1 MALCRRCSIV
11 NSEALQHNAMR
22 ERRFKD
28 ANGTEWR
35 AYVVIMAP
43 KVAPFQQPMSAQFR
57 PVRSSLA
64 FDSENERRRLTPAPF
79 GWEDAAP
86 AELERLLHQ
95 AMTVTIRL
103 AEPPRPSGSQ

>member
-1 MALCRRCSIV
+1 MQRNV
-11 NSEALQHNAMR
+11 MR
-22 ERRFKD
+22 ERKFTD

-43 KVAPFQQPMSAQFR
+43 KVAPLQPPLSAQFR

-64 FDSENERRRLTPAPF
+64 FDSENERRRLTPAPL
-79 GWEDAAP
+79 GWEDATP

-103 AEPPRPSGSQ
+103 ADPPRTAGPQ

>member
-1 MALCRRCSIV
+1 
-11 NSEALQHNAMR
+11 MR
-22 ERRFKD
+22 ERKFKD

-43 KVAPFQQPMSAQFR
+43 KVAPLQPPLSAQFR

-64 FDSENERRRLTPAPF
+64 FDSENERRRLTPAPI
-79 GWEDAAP
+79 GWEEAP
-86 AELERLLHQ
+86 PDELERLLHQ

-103 AEPPRPSGSQ
+103 TEPPRTAGPQ

>member
-1 MALCRRCSIV
+1 
-11 NSEALQHNAMR
+11 MR

-28 ANGTEWR
+28 SNGTEWR

-43 KVAPFQQPMSAQFR
+43 KVAPLQPPLSAQFR

-64 FDSENERRRLTPAPF
+64 FDSENERRRLTPAPP

-103 AEPPRPSGSQ
+103 GGPPRTVEPQ

>member
-1 MALCRRCSIV
+1 MPRSIV
-11 NSEALQHNAMR
+11 ISEARRYNLMR

-43 KVAPFQQPMSAQFR
+43 KVAPLQPPLSSQFR
-57 PVRSSLA
+57 PVRSALA
-64 FDSENERRRLTPAPF
+64 FDSENERRRLTPAPL

-103 AEPPRPSGSQ
+103 GEPPRTAEPQ

>member
-1 MALCRRCSIV
+1 MGDSIV
-11 NSEALQHNAMR
+11 ISEALQRDTMH

-28 ANGTEWR
+28 AEGTEWR

-43 KVAPFQQPMSAQFR
+43 KVAPLQPPLSAQFR
-57 PVRSSLA
+57 PARSSLA
-64 FDSENERRRLTPAPF
+64 FDSENERRRLTPAPL

-86 AELERLLHQ
+86 AELERLLRQ

-103 AEPPRPSGSQ
+103 SDPPRPAGPQ

>member
-1 MALCRRCSIV
+1 MQR
-11 NSEALQHNAMR
+11 NAMR
-22 ERRFKD
+22 ERKFTD

-35 AYVVIMAP
+35 AYVVITAP
-43 KVAPFQQPMSAQFR
+43 KVAPLQPPLSAQFR

-64 FDSENERRRLTPAPF
+64 FDSENERRRLTPAPL

-86 AELERLLHQ
+86 TELERLLHQ

-103 AEPPRPSGSQ
+103 TEPPRTTGPQ